1 VIVLSAT
8 EWSSF
13 APYYLK
19 RRVFMGFMGNKPVN
33 IHELV
38 QNDYFKKNGFHWL
51 LIEGSAP
58 GMPELANEIMKR
70 WKTSRLVS
78 VPINEAPY
86 LLYSL
91 SDE

>member
-1 VIVLSAT
+1 MM
-8 EWSSF
+8 F
-13 APYYLK
+13 
-19 RRVFMGFMGNKPVN
+19 NKPVN
-33 IHELV
+33 IHQLV
-38 QNDYFKKNGFHWL
+38 ENDYFKKTGFHWL

-58 GMPELANEIMKR
+58 GLSEQANEIMKR

-78 VPINEAPY
+78 IPVNEAPY